1 MDPSIETGLNKV
13 TGKHP
18 PSLNLQKIISSNK
31 RFAALV
37 ECTDPSGLFQDV
49 QSILSKRLP
58 LKNLHW
64 KSPTRPARSIESLN
78 VDLAVSQATEEK
90 KRVSNEAAGGA
101 GVAASSPAAPL
112 RRHQIPGLRQTPY
125 LRIYLLRCDDNE
137 AYKTSARKLLR
148 EWIKA
153 HSASQQTSGAGQ
165 GNHDACEWLILHVLQ
180 DGDAP
185 EKTASKWPGRGSTSI
200 LEKVKADFNGSSKG
214 AVDRVAQIR
223 LPKEGQQTQTQA
235 QSQDQSDLID
245 QLNDLV
251 EKVKHA
257 ILTSFDLRVAQYE
270 EDIKEKDSQRSLPGW
285 NFCTFFIL
293 KEGLARGFE
302 NVGLLEDALVGYDEL
317 AAGLESAVTSYLS
330 GTGDQHGGGFLD
342 FSADRKEKAVAA
354 IDAIEKKK
362 SAGET
367 ETDDE
372 NDEKSMTKKPTL
384 DLDEEHFPLDSA
396 KKPYRE
402 MILANNISIF
412 DFRIYVFSRQLNILL
427 KAARAP
433 CLQNKRNSNQGT
445 ASSSNKGEDLLL
457 LAEICDRAMEFI
469 SMAARTLRYDIECAL
484 SDVTDAADV
493 AKKTAVINN
502 LVSSWTYAA
511 VCQVLSQTASPSLV
525 LPESPLQQAK
535 GTKEPS
541 PVADTRSNVPKRSS
555 SLITSHGESD
565 STHKP
570 PVVKAGSSD
579 LSSGRGEL
587 CQLARGVLEEIG
599 ERRGWVQKWSDFDV
613 LFDKPTSVLEEGME
627 EVSLDDDENSSGQ
640 EPQSEA
646 QDLPPALR
654 MAGIDLP
661 GLSDVLRAREQFYL
675 LIEECTDQMF
685 RHYDAAS
692 RTRSAETALAEM
704 AVLKFRQEDFE
715 TAAIF
720 FRKIAPFYENC
731 RWPTLEGT
739 ILELYTRCLKR
750 LEQTD
755 DFVRTLLRLL
765 SQYASYVQSGLS
777 TRQKSSLAS
786 SDLVVQSNAHGY
798 IEELFE
804 ASAKLTKELNV
815 PLSSFFGD
823 IDVDPEIKHY
833 SDKDGFQM
841 QLKLRFLLGDV
852 INIESV
858 KVRLVNASGLLSHEV
873 WLERAEEV
881 VIKSSTSKLLVGST
895 VSILFIL
902 GSIFTWL
909 SLLIQAVYFARQ
921 VHC

>member
-1 MDPSIETGLNKV
+1 M
-13 TGKHP
+13 
-18 PSLNLQKIISSNK
+18 
-31 RFAALV
+31 
-37 ECTDPSGLFQDV
+37 
-49 QSILSKRLP
+49 
-58 LKNLHW
+58 
-64 KSPTRPARSIESLN
+64 
-78 VDLAVSQATEEK
+78 
-90 KRVSNEAAGGA
+90 
-101 GVAASSPAAPL
+101 
-112 RRHQIPGLRQTPY
+112 
-125 LRIYLLRCDDNE
+125 
-137 AYKTSARKLLR
+137 YKASARKLLR

-153 HSASQQTSGAGQ
+153 NSASQQTSSAGQ

-185 EKTASKWPGRGSTSI
+185 EKAASKWPGRGSTSI

-223 LPKEGQQTQTQA
+223 LPKEGGQQSQT

-251 EKVKHA
+251 DKVKHA

-317 AAGLESAVTSYLS
+317 AAGLESAVSNYLS

-342 FSADRKEKAVAA
+342 FSVDRKEKAVAA
-354 IDAIEKKK
+354 INVIDKQK
-362 SAGET
+362 SAGES
-367 ETDDE
+367 ESDE
-372 NDEKSMTKKPTL
+372 NGKRNTTKKPTL

-412 DFRIYVFSRQLNILL
+412 DFRTYVFSRQLNILL
-427 KAARAP
+427 KAAKAP
-433 CLQNKRNSNQGT
+433 CLQDKRNSNQGT

-484 SDVTDAADV
+484 SDFTETAEVV
-493 AKKTAVINN
+493 KKTAVINN

-511 VCQVLSQTASPSLV
+511 VCQVLSQTASPSLE
-525 LPESPLQQAK
+525 LPDSPLQQAN
-535 GTKEPS
+535 GTKEPPS
-541 PVADTRSNVPKRSS
+541 AVVDTRSIVPKRSS

-565 STHKP
+565 VTHKT
-570 PVVKAGSSD
+570 PVAKAGSSD

-613 LFDKPTSVLEEGME
+613 LFDKPTSILEEGME
-627 EVSLDDDENSSGQ
+627 EVSLDDKEDSSSQ
-640 EPQSEA
+640 EPKNEPE
-646 QDLPPALR
+646 DLPAALR

-661 GLSDVLRAREQFYL
+661 ALSDVLRAREQFYL

-685 RHYDAAS
+685 RHYDAAN
-692 RTRSAETALAEM
+692 RTRSAETALAEI

-715 TAAIF
+715 TAAVF

-731 RWPTLEGT
+731 QWPTLEGT

-750 LEQTD
+750 LGQND
-755 DFVRTLLRLL
+755 DFVRILLRLL

-777 TRQKSSLAS
+777 TRQKSALAS

-815 PLSSFFGD
+815 PLSSVFGD

-833 SDKDGFQM
+833 DDKDGFQM

-873 WLERAEEV
+873 WLERSEEV
-881 VIKSSTSKLLVGST
+881 VIKSSASKLLIGST
-895 VSILFIL
+895 VSIIRF
-902 GSIFTWL
+902 
-909 SLLIQAVYFARQ
+909 
-921 VHC
+921 H

>member
-1 MDPSIETGLNKV
+1 
-13 TGKHP
+13 
-18 PSLNLQKIISSNK
+18 
-31 RFAALV
+31 
-37 ECTDPSGLFQDV
+37 
-49 QSILSKRLP
+49 
-58 LKNLHW
+58 
-64 KSPTRPARSIESLN
+64 
-78 VDLAVSQATEEK
+78 
-90 KRVSNEAAGGA
+90 
-101 GVAASSPAAPL
+101 
-112 RRHQIPGLRQTPY
+112 LRQTPY

-137 AYKTSARKLLR
+137 AYKASARKLLR

-185 EKTASKWPGRGSTSI
+185 EKAASKWPGRGSTSI

-223 LPKEGQQTQTQA
+223 LPPKEGQQTQTQA
-235 QSQDQSDLID
+235 QQSQDQSDLID

-251 EKVKHA
+251 DKVKHA

-342 FSADRKEKAVAA
+342 FSTDRKEKAVAA
-354 IDAIEKKK
+354 IDAIEKQK
-362 SAGET
+362 SADTT
-367 ETDDE
+367 ENEESDKGSNTA
-372 NDEKSMTKKPTL
+372 KKPTL

-412 DFRIYVFSRQLNILL
+412 DFRTYVFSRQLNILL

-433 CLQNKRNSNQGT
+433 CLQNKRNSNQGR
-445 ASSSNKGEDLLL
+445 ASSSNKGEDLIL

-484 SDVTDAADV
+484 SDVTEAATDV
-493 AKKTAVINN
+493 VKKTAVINN

-511 VCQVLSQTASPSLV
+511 VCQVLFQTASPSLV

-535 GTKEPS
+535 GSKEP
-541 PVADTRSNVPKRSS
+541 PAVVDTRSNVPKRSS

-565 STHKP
+565 GTASTHKP
-570 PVVKAGSSD
+570 PIAKAGSSD
-579 LSSGRGEL
+579 LASGRGEL

-613 LFDKPTSVLEEGME
+613 LFNKPTSLLEEGME
-627 EVSLDDDENSSGQ
+627 EVSLDDETPSSQ
-640 EPQSEA
+640 EPQNEP

-654 MAGIDLP
+654 MAGVDLP
-661 GLSDVLRAREQFYL
+661 VLSDVLRAREQFYL

-692 RTRSAETALAEM
+692 RTRSAKTALAEI

-715 TAAIF
+715 TAAVF

-731 RWPTLEGT
+731 QWPTLEGT

-755 DFVRTLLRLL
+755 DFVRILLRLL
-765 SQYASYVQSGLS
+765 SQYASYIQSGLS

-798 IEELFE
+798 LEELFD

-833 SDKDGFQM
+833 SDRDGFQM

-873 WLERAEEV
+873 WLERTEEV
-881 VIKSSTSKLLVGST
+881 VIKSSASKLLVGST
-895 VSILFIL
+895 VST
-902 GSIFTWL
+902 IF
-909 SLLIQAVYFARQ
+909 YFPFSASS
-921 VHC
+921 

>member
-13 TGKHP
+13 TGKHTP
-18 PSLNLQKIISSNK
+18 LNPQKRLYSSNDI
-31 RFAALV
+31 FVVLV
-37 ECTDPSGLFQDV
+37 ECTDPSGLFPGV

-78 VDLAVSQATEEK
+78 VDLAVSQAPEEK
-90 KRVSNEAAGGA
+90 KRVSNDTAAGGA
-101 GVAASSPAAPL
+101 AAAAAASSPAAPL

-125 LRIYLLRCDDNE
+125 LRIYLLKCDDNE
-137 AYKTSARKLLR
+137 TYKTSARRLLR
-148 EWIKA
+148 EWIKS

-223 LPKEGQQTQTQA
+223 LPKEGQTQTQG
-235 QSQDQSDLID
+235 QGQTQDQSDLID

-251 EKVKHA
+251 DKVKHA

-342 FSADRKEKAVAA
+342 VSADRKERAVAA
-354 IDAIEKKK
+354 IEKQE
-362 SAGET
+362 SAAEA
-367 ETDDE
+367 ESDE
-372 NDEKSMTKKPTL
+372 NDKNTARPTL
-384 DLDEEHFPLDSA
+384 NLDEEHFPLDSA

-412 DFRIYVFSRQLNILL
+412 DFRTYVFSRQLNILL

-433 CLQNKRNSNQGT
+433 CMQNKRNSNQGT
-445 ASSSNKGEDLLL
+445 ASSNTKGEDLLL
-457 LAEICDRAMEFI
+457 LAEICDRATEFI
-469 SMAARTLRYDIECAL
+469 SMAARTLRYEIECAL
-484 SDVTDAADV
+484 SDVTEAADV
-493 AKKTAVINN
+493 VKKTAVINN
-502 LVSSWTYAA
+502 IVSSWTYAA

-525 LPESPLQQAK
+525 LPESPLQQVK
-535 GTKEPS
+535 GSKKPAA
-541 PVADTRSNVPKRSS
+541 VADARSNVPRRSS
-555 SLITSHGESD
+555 SLITAGASHAESD
-565 STHKP
+565 GNPTHKP
-570 PVVKAGSSD
+570 PVAKAGSSD

-627 EVSLDDDENSSGQ
+627 EVSLDDETSSSQ
-640 EPQSEA
+640 EQQNEP

-654 MAGIDLP
+654 MAGIYLP
-661 GLSDVLRAREQFYL
+661 ALSDVLRAKEQFYL

-685 RHYDAAS
+685 RHYDAAN
-692 RTRSAETALAEM
+692 RTRSAETALAEI

-731 RWPTLEGT
+731 QWPTLEGT
-739 ILELYTRCLKR
+739 ILELYTRCLGK
-750 LEQTD
+750 LGQSD
-755 DFVRTLLRLL
+755 DFVRILLRLL
-765 SQYASYVQSGLS
+765 SQYASYIQSGLS

-786 SDLVVQSNAHGY
+786 SNLVVQSNVHGY

-823 IDVDPEIKHY
+823 MDVDPEIKHY
-833 SDKDGFQM
+833 SDRDGFQM

-873 WLERAEEV
+873 WLENSEEA
-881 VIKSSTSKLLVGST
+881 VIKSSASKLLVGST
-895 VSILFIL
+895 VSTLDFFKL
-902 GSIFTWL
+902 NFTN
-909 SLLIQAVYFARQ
+909 
-921 VHC
+921 